1 MKETIFTG
9 AGVALVTPLNDDF
22 SVNFDGIEALV
33 EMQIAGGTD
42 AIISC
47 GTTGEAATL
56 TPEEHLAVI
65 KRTIEI
71 VNHRIPVIAGTGSND
86 TSFAVSF
93 TNAAKEIGAD
103 ASLQVTPYYNK
114 TSQKGLIAHFNKI
127 ADETKLPMI
136 LYSVPSRTGVNILPD
151 TCKELSKNPYIVAIK
166 EASDN
171 ISQVTNI
178 AMLCGDDLD
187 IYSGCDDLI
196 LPIMACGGKGVIS
209 VLSDVAPKA
218 AHDIAASYLAGDTE
232 TSRKLQ
238 LEWFD
243 LCKALF
249 IDVNP
254 IPVKEAMNMMG
265 LNVGPCRM
273 PLVEMDEAK
282 KEILYN
288 VLKKHALV

>member
-9 AGVALVTPLNDDF
+9 AGVALVTPFNDDF
-22 SVNFDGIEALV
+22 SINFDALEKIV
-33 EMQIAGGTD
+33 EMQIEGGTD

-56 TPEEHLAVI
+56 TTEEHLSVI
-65 KRTIEI
+65 KRTVEI
-71 VNHRIPVIAGTGSND
+71 VDHRVPVIAGTGSND
-86 TSFAVSF
+86 TAFAVEL
-93 TNAAKEIGAD
+93 TCKAKELGAD

-114 TSQKGLIAHFNKI
+114 TSQKGLIAHFNAI
-127 ADETKLPMI
+127 ANASKLPTI
-136 LYSVPSRTGVNILPD
+136 IYSVPSRTGVNILPE
-151 TCKELSKNPYIVAIK
+151 TCQELSKNPYINAIK

-171 ISQVTNI
+171 ISQVTKI
-178 AMLCGDDLD
+178 ALLCGDELN

-218 AHDIAASYLAGDTE
+218 AHDIAASYLAGDVE
-232 TSRKLQ
+232 TSRRLQ
-238 LEWFD
+238 LEWYD

-265 LNVGPCRM
+265 MGVGPCRM
-273 PLVEMDEAK
+273 PLVEMDEDK
-282 KEILYN
+282 KTALYN

>member
-9 AGVALVTPLNDDF
+9 AGVALVTPFNDDF
-22 SVNFDGIEALV
+22 SINFDALEKIV
-33 EMQIAGGTD
+33 EMQIEGGTD

-56 TPEEHLAVI
+56 TTEEHLSVI
-65 KRTIEI
+65 KRTVEI
-71 VNHRIPVIAGTGSND
+71 VDHRIPVIAGTGSND
-86 TSFAVSF
+86 TAFAVEL
-93 TNAAKEIGAD
+93 TCKAKELGAD

-114 TSQKGLIAHFNKI
+114 TSQKGLIAHFNAI
-127 ADETKLPMI
+127 ANASKLPTI
-136 LYSVPSRTGVNILPD
+136 IYSVPSRTGVNILPE
-151 TCKELSKNPYIVAIK
+151 TCQELSKNPYINAIK

-171 ISQVTNI
+171 ISQVTKI
-178 AMLCGDDLD
+178 ALLCGDELN

-218 AHDIAASYLAGDTE
+218 AHDIAASYLAGDVE
-232 TSRKLQ
+232 TSRRLQ
-238 LEWFD
+238 LEWYD

-265 LNVGPCRM
+265 MGVGPCRM
-273 PLVEMDEAK
+273 PLVEMDEDK
-282 KEILYN
+282 KTALYN

>member
-1 MKETIFTG
+1 MKELIFTG
-9 AGVALVTPLNDDF
+9 AGVALVTPFNDDF
-22 SVNFDGIEALV
+22 SVNYDVLEKLI

-42 AIISC
+42 SIIAC

-56 TPEEHLAVI
+56 THEEHLAVI

-86 TSFAVSF
+86 TAFAIEL
-93 TNAAKEIGAD
+93 TKAAKEMGAD
-103 ASLQVTPYYNK
+103 ATLQVTPYYNK
-114 TSQKGLIAHFNKI
+114 TSQKGLIAHFTAI
-127 ADETKLPMI
+127 ANACDLPVI
-136 LYSVPSRTGVNILPD
+136 LYSVPGRTGMNILPE
-151 TCKELSKNPYIVAIK
+151 TCKALSEIPNIVAIK

-178 AMLCGDDLD
+178 SRLCGDELA

-209 VLSDVAPKA
+209 VLSNVAPKA
-218 AHDIAASYLAGDTE
+218 AHDIAALYLEGKVE
-232 TSRKLQ
+232 ESRQLQ
-238 LEWFD
+238 LEYYD

-249 IDVNP
+249 WDVNP
-254 IPVKEAMNMMG
+254 IPVKAALNMMG

-273 PLVEMDEAK
+273 PLVEMDDEKKSALRKVLEAHS
-282 KEILYN
+282 I
-288 VLKKHALV
+288 V